1 VTREGSAIST
11 LVLIPAVGLDAR
23 MFDRVV
29 PQDRPSARHVLP
41 GFGSRPRAARQ
52 PTMADLADEVA
63 ASHPGDLDLVGVS
76 FGGMVAQHIA
86 LRHSGRV
93 RSMMLVCTH
102 AGADPAL
109 ALERARAAEEGGMA
123 SVLGSTLARWFMP
136 ETLAA
141 CPEPDGVGYA
151 RATLLALDPRCY
163 ADGWRAM
170 AMHQTLGRLSDV
182 TAMTTCLAG
191 TADTAAPP
199 DRAREIAERIPGA
212 RLRLMEGAHM
222 LPIERPREFAA
233 ELAEHLEW
241 VDSASPRTAAR
252 KRTGEH
258 VQ

>member
-1 VTREGSAIST
+1 
-11 LVLIPAVGLDAR
+11 
-23 MFDRVV
+23 MFDGVV

-63 ASHPGDLDLVGVS
+63 ASHPGQLDLVGVS

-93 RSMMLVCTH
+93 RSMMLCNTH

-109 ALERARAAEEGGMA
+109 MLERARAADEGGMA
-123 SVLGSTLARWFMP
+123 SVLDSTLARWFTP
-136 ETLAA
+136 ETLATR
-141 CPEPDGVGYA
+141 PEADGVAYA
-151 RATLLALDPRCY
+151 RMTLLALDPRCY
-163 ADGWRAM
+163 GDGWRAM
-170 AMHQTLGRLSDV
+170 ATHQTLGRLNAV

-199 DRAREIAERIPGA
+199 ERAREIAQRIPGA
-212 RLRLMEGAHM
+212 RLRLLEGAHM
-222 LPIERPREFAA
+222 LPIERPRQFAA

-241 VDSASPRTAAR
+241 VDSAAPQAGAAH

-258 VQ
+258 VR

>member
-1 VTREGSAIST
+1 
-11 LVLIPAVGLDAR
+11 
-23 MFDRVV
+23 MFDGVV
-29 PQDRPSARHVLP
+29 PGDRPSARHVLP

-63 ASHPGDLDLVGVS
+63 ASHPGELDIVGVS

-86 LRHSGRV
+86 LRHRERV
-93 RSMMLVCTH
+93 RSVMLCCTH

-109 ALERARAAEEGGMA
+109 ALERAQAAEEGGMA
-123 SVLGSTLARWFMP
+123 SVLESTLARWFMP

-141 CPEPDGVGYA
+141 RPEPDGVAYA
-151 RATLLALDPRCY
+151 RAALLALDRRCY

-170 AMHQTLGRLSDV
+170 ATHQTLGRLGGV

-191 TADTAAPP
+191 KADTAAPP
-199 DRAREIAERIPGA
+199 ERAREIAERIPGA
-212 RLRLMEGAHM
+212 RLRLLEGAHM

-241 VDSASPRTAAR
+241 VENASPRSTAAR
-252 KRTGEH
+252 KGSDEH
-258 VQ
+258 VR

>member
-1 VTREGSAIST
+1 M
-11 LVLIPAVGLDAR
+11 LIPAVGLDAG
-23 MFDRVV
+23 MFDGVV
-29 PQDRPSARHVLP
+29 PEDRPSARHVLP

-52 PTMADLADEVA
+52 PTMAHLADEVA
-63 ASHPGDLDLVGVS
+63 ASHPGELDIVGVS

-86 LRHSGRV
+86 LRHPDRV
-93 RSMMLVCTH
+93 RSMMLCCTH

-123 SVLGSTLARWFMP
+123 SVLESTLARWFMP

-141 CPEPDGVGYA
+141 RPEPRGVAYA

-170 AMHQTLGRLSDV
+170 AGHQTLGRLGEV

-199 DRAREIAERIPGA
+199 ERAREIVERIPDA
-212 RLRLMEGAHM
+212 RVRLCDGAHM
-222 LPIERPREFAA
+222 LPIEQPRDFAA
-233 ELAEHLEW
+233 ELAEHLQW
-241 VDSASPRTAAR
+241 VGSASPRAAAS
-252 KRTGEH
+252 KRTDEH
-258 VQ
+258 VR